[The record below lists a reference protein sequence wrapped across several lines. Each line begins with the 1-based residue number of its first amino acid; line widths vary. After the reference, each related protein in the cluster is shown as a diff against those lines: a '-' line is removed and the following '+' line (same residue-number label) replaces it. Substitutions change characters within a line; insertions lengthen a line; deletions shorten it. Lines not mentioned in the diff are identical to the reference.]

1 VWASEYNSTAL
12 NVSDLGSSSLLVQKA
27 RKGLIGSMKSKE
39 LIIELL
45 GGMPWLSIK
54 GIEVTSKQVD
64 SKAQSLQKESACPCC
79 GVLSKS
85 IHSHYERTLLDLPW
99 ADYGVRVHVAVRRF
113 RCGEKA
119 CERKVFTERFTTWIS
134 SYARRMARAW
144 EVIKRLSIETSS
156 RSTSRISQAI
166 YLPVSSSATLRKL
179 HTLDLPEPKRASTII
194 GVDDFAFTR
203 RQSYG
208 TLVVD
213 LETNQP
219 IDLLPDRT
227 APTLATWLK
236 AHPEV
241 SIISRDRRAEYANG
255 ISQGA
260 TKATQVLDR
269 WHLLKNLTEAL
280 ERVMQ
285 QQQQA
290 IAKVA
295 KTWGVQP
302 RQRTKNEEL
311 AREQKREQR
320 QQRYQAIR
328 SLHEAGKNLSEIQR
342 ELGFHPATIRRAI
355 AGDALPER
363 HANHTAPS
371 ILQPFVGYLEQR
383 WSEGCRNASQ
393 LWRDIKTQGYSGT
406 AKQVLRW
413 AQERREVPFKHR
425 TIDPTTVKQL
435 VPARQSRS
443 IKVGLAPRQLAWL
456 LQKHDELSD
465 DETLLMADLLEA
477 APQLKTART
486 LAHDFQALFFKKKAD
501 LVEPW
506 LARAQGCSLSALQT
520 FATGLLRELEAF
532 KAAVTLPW
540 SNGPLEGNI
549 NKLKFI
555 KRQMYGRASFPLL
568 RKRVLL
574 AAQT

>member
-1 VWASEYNSTAL
+1 M
-12 NVSDLGSSSLLVQKA
+12 GF
-27 RKGLIGSMKSKE
+27 MKSQE
-39 LIIELL
+39 LISELL

-54 GIEVTSKQVD
+54 GIEVSNKRID
-64 SKAQSLQKESACPCC
+64 IKAQSLQKESACPSC
-79 GVLSKS
+79 GVLSKR

-99 ADYGVRVHVAVRRF
+99 ADYGVRMQLKVRRF
-113 RCGEKA
+113 RCREDL
-119 CERKVFTERFTTWIS
+119 CERKVFTERFTTRIC
-134 SYARRMARAW
+134 SYARRMARVW
-144 EVIKRLSIETSS
+144 EVIKQINIETSS
-156 RSTSRISQAI
+156 RSTSRISKTI
-166 YLPVSSSATLRKL
+166 HTPVSSSTTLRKL
-179 HTLDLPEPKRASTII
+179 HALALPEMKKAFVI
-194 GVDDFAFTR
+194 GVDDFAFR
-203 RQSYG
+203 RSQSYG
-208 TLVVD
+208 TIIAN

-227 APTLATWLK
+227 STTLANWLK

-241 SIISRDRRAEYANG
+241 TIIARDRSTEYANG

-260 TKATQVLDR
+260 AKAKQVLDR

-280 ERVMQ
+280 ERVVQ

-295 KTWGVQP
+295 KTWGIQP

-311 AREQKREQR
+311 AREQSRQQR

-328 SLHEAGKNLSEIQR
+328 SLHEKGKNLSEIQR
-342 ELGFHPATIRRAI
+342 ELGFHPSTIRRAV

-371 ILQPFVGYLEQR
+371 ILQPFIAYLEQR

-393 LWRDIKTQGYSGT
+393 LWRDIKLEGYPGT
-406 AKQVLRW
+406 DKQVLRW

-435 VPARQSRS
+435 PPAPPSRS
-443 IKVGLAPRQLAWL
+443 TKVSLAPRQLAWL
-456 LQKHDELSD
+456 LQKPEDALPD
-465 DETLLMADLLEA
+465 DESLLLADLLDA

-486 LAHDFQALFFKKKAD
+486 LAHDFQALFFKKKAE
-501 LVEPW
+501 LVDTW
-506 LARAQGCSLSALQT
+506 MAQAQACSMTPLQT
-520 FATGLLRELEAF
+520 FATGLQRELEAF

-549 NKLKFI
+549 NKLKCI

-574 AAQT
+574 AAQS

>member
-1 VWASEYNSTAL
+1 
-12 NVSDLGSSSLLVQKA
+12 VQKA
-27 RKGLIGSMKSKE
+27 RNGLIGFMKSQE
-39 LIIELL
+39 LISELL

-64 SKAQSLQKESACPCC
+64 IKAQSLQKESACPCC

-119 CERKVFTERFTTWIS
+119 CEREVFTERFTTWIS

-144 EVIKRLSIETSS
+144 ELIKCLSIETSC
-156 RSTSRISQAI
+156 RSTARISKAI
-166 YLPVSSSATLRKL
+166 HLPVSSSATLRKL
-179 HTLDLPEPKRASTII
+179 HILDLPELKRASII

-203 RQSYG
+203 SQSYG

-213 LETNQP
+213 LETNHP

-241 SIISRDRRAEYANG
+241 TIIARDRSTEYANG

-260 TKATQVLDR
+260 ATATQVLDR

-280 ERVMQ
+280 ERVVQ
-285 QQQQA
+285 QEQKA
-290 IAKVA
+290 IKTLAKS
-295 KTWGVQP
+295 WGIQP

-311 AREQKREQR
+311 AREQSRQQR

-328 SLHEAGKNLSEIQR
+328 SLHEKGRNLSEIQR
-342 ELGFHPATIRRAI
+342 ELGFHPSTIRRAV

-363 HANHTAPS
+363 QANHTAPS
-371 ILQPFVGYLEQR
+371 ILQPFIGYLEQR

-393 LWRDIKTQGYSGT
+393 LWRDIKLEGYSGT
-406 AKQVLRW
+406 DKQVLRW

-435 VPARQSRS
+435 PPAPPSRS
-443 IKVGLAPRQLAWL
+443 SKVSLAPRQLAWL
-456 LQKHDELSD
+456 LQKHDDELSD
-465 DETLLMADLLEA
+465 DETLLITDLVEI
-477 APQLKTART
+477 APQLKNART

-501 LVEPW
+501 LVDPW
-506 LARAQGCSLSALQT
+506 IARAQACSMSALQT
-520 FATGLLRELEAF
+520 FATGLLRELQAF

-549 NKLKFI
+549 NKLKCI

-574 AAQT
+574 APQS

>member
-1 VWASEYNSTAL
+1 MKPQAL
-12 NVSDLGSSSLLVQKA
+12 IS
-27 RKGLIGSMKSKE
+27 
-39 LIIELL
+39 ELL
-45 GGMPWLSIK
+45 GGMPWLAIR
-54 GIEVTSKQVD
+54 GIEVNGKQID
-64 SKAQSLQKESACPCC
+64 IQAQSLQKESNCPCC
-79 GVLSKS
+79 GVVSKS

-99 ADYGVRVHVAVRRF
+99 AAYGVRLHLAVRRF
-113 RCGEKA
+113 RCREKH
-119 CERKVFTERFTTWIS
+119 CERSIFTERFSTWIH
-134 SYARRMARAW
+134 SYARRMARVW
-144 EVIKRLSIETSS
+144 ETVKEMNIETSS
-156 RSTSRISQAI
+156 NSTARLSQHLHMPA
-166 YLPVSSSATLRKL
+166 SSSAILRKL
-179 HTLDLPEPKRASTII
+179 HALKLPDVKKASVI

-203 RQSYG
+203 SQSYG
-208 TLVVD
+208 TLIVD
-213 LETNQP
+213 LENNQP
-219 IDLLPDRT
+219 IDMLPDRM
-227 APTLATWLK
+227 ARTLAIWLK

-241 SIISRDRRAEYANG
+241 RIIARDRSTEYANG

-260 TKATQVLDR
+260 AKATQVLDR

-280 ERVMQ
+280 ERVVQ

-290 IAKVA
+290 IATVA

-311 AREQKREQR
+311 AREQNREQR
-320 QQRYQAIR
+320 QQRYHAIR
-328 SLHEAGKNLSEIQR
+328 SLHEKGRNLSEIQR

-371 ILQPFVGYLEQR
+371 ILQPFIGYLEQR

-413 AQERREVPFKHR
+413 AQERREVPFKHGR
-425 TIDPTTVKQL
+425 VDPNTMKQL
-435 VPARQSRS
+435 PPAPQPRFT
-443 IKVGLAPRQLAWL
+443 KVSLAPRQLAWL
-456 LQKHDELSD
+456 LQKHDDELSD
-465 DETLLMADLLEA
+465 DETLLMTNLVEV

-506 LARAQGCSLSALQT
+506 IARAQGCSMSALQT

-540 SNGPLEGNI
+540 RNGPLEGNI
-549 NKLKFI
+549 NKLKCI
-555 KRQMYGRASFPLL
+555 KRQMYGRASFSLL